1 MVCGLKGGIGLGR
14 TVWFKEEDM
23 IWEGKYNFW
32 KKVMV
37 RKDSIVWLR
46 RYG

>member
-1 MVCGLKGGIGLGR
+1 LDWEGKYGS
-14 TVWFKEEDM
+14 KKEDM